1 MARVYVSIGSNI
13 DREKN
18 VSTCLKNLKEKYGEL
33 QISTIY
39 ESKAVGFKGDNFYNL
54 VAGFDT
60 DDDVYIVLN
69 VLRDIENI
77 HGRERNS
84 KHFSSR
90 TLDIDLL
97 LYDDLVLHE
106 PGLII
111 PRDDLVKYIF
121 VLKPLVE
128 IDPDYLHPV
137 LNKTIARIMDES
149 NLEEKNMWPVILQ
162 SAERETI

>member
-18 VSTCLKNLKEKYGEL
+18 IPTCLENLQEKYGEL
-33 QISTIY
+33 QVSTIY
-39 ESKAVGFKGDNFYNL
+39 ESKAVGFEGDNFYNL
-54 VAGFDT
+54 VAGLDT
-60 DDDVYIVLN
+60 DDDVYEVLN
-69 VLRDIENI
+69 TLRNIENI

-106 PGLII
+106 PGLEI
-111 PRDDLVKYIF
+111 PRDDLVQYVF
-121 VLKPLVE
+121 VLQPLVE
-128 IDPDYLHPV
+128 INPDYMHPV
-137 LNKTIARIMDES
+137 LNKTVAKILDES
-149 NLEEKNMWPVILQ
+149 GMESKDMWPVTLQ
-162 SAERETI
+162 SD